1 MYHIRSKRLKNREPN
16 SALHFQELEKEKHI
30 KPQISRRKKI
40 ECRNIE
46 KINET
51 KTCFFF
57 FEMENNRE
65 KSLARLIK
73 KNIENTQI
81 DTFICIIKWKR
92 RCYK

>member
-1 MYHIRSKRLKNREPN
+1 MKLKVV
-16 SALHFQELEKEKHI
+16 
-30 KPQISRRKKI
+30 
-40 ECRNIE
+40 
-46 KINET
+46 
-51 KTCFFF
+51 F

-73 KNIENTQI
+73 KKIENTQI

>member
-1 MYHIRSKRLKNREPN
+1 MYHTCSKRLKNREPN
-16 SALHFQELEKEKHI
+16 SALYFQELEKEKHI

-51 KTCFFF
+51 KSCF

-73 KNIENTQI
+73 KKIENTQI

>member
-1 MYHIRSKRLKNREPN
+1 MYHTCSKRLKNREPN

-30 KPQISRRKKI
+30 KPQIRRRKKI

-51 KTCFFF
+51 KSCF

-73 KNIENTQI
+73 KKIENTQI